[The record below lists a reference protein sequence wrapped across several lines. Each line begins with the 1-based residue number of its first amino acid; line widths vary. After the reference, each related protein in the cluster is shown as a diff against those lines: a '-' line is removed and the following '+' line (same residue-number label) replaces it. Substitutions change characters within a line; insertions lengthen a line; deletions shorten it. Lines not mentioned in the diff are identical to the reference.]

1 MPQLHSLSGVLR
13 GKVIELRDGLT
24 TVGRGLDNILHLED
38 ATISHHHAE
47 LMVEFGKVM
56 LRDLD
61 STNGT
66 RINGKRIAEMRLGK
80 GDRLSFGE
88 LEMLFEC
95 DSAPDG
101 ERSPAG
107 TARSSAAECHQTPG
121 TQLGATLTTKF
132 HSRLHAL
139 AEAQVVPDSGRCVQC
154 GICSYNCP
162 AGIDVRAHAWRG
174 RPIFDSHCLTC
185 SECVNRCPRGVLRFE
200 KLALFAGA
208 S

>member
-13 GKVIELRDGLT
+13 GRRIELRDGSVG
-24 TVGRGLDNILHLED
+24 VGRGLDNVLHLED
-38 ATISHHHAE
+38 ATVSQHHAE
-47 LMVEFGKVM
+47 LMIEFGRVM
-56 LRDLD
+56 VRDLN

-66 RINGKRIAEMRLGK
+66 RVNGRRVTEIRLKK
-80 GDRLSFGE
+80 GDRVSFGE
-88 LEMLFEC
+88 VEMLFEC
-95 DSAPDG
+95 DAEPDG
-101 ERSPAG
+101 ERSQSRTG
-107 TARSSAAECHQTPG
+107 GGSAAACDPSSG
-121 TQLGATLTTKF
+121 TVPAAAF

-200 KLALFAGA
+200 QLALFAGA